1 MMHIN
6 KRFLLTPGGVL
17 ILISL
22 SLLPYRRGSAQAPG
36 YADISSPAD
45 GQAIQGLFTIEGSAS
60 HPFFESYDLAFA
72 YQNDPT
78 QTWFMIADTV
88 TQPVAN
94 GPLALWDTSGLTDGN
109 YRLRL
114 RVFLTNGNILPV
126 IIENVRVRNYSAV
139 ETSAPGAAPA
149 LATASPVVPTPTPRP
164 TPLPALSGD
173 GGQTVYR
180 AFTLGAVFGSVVL
193 VTGGAYIFMRRQM
206 QIRLGMMQMRRM
218 LWKQDRRQRRQK

>member
-1 MMHIN
+1 MRIN
-6 KRFLLTPGGVL
+6 KRFLVMTGSVL
-17 ILISL
+17 IPLSL
-22 SLLPYRRGSAQAPG
+22 SLLPYQRGSAQAPG
-36 YADISSPAD
+36 YADISSPVD

-78 QTWFMIADTV
+78 QTWFMIADPV

-114 RVFLTNGNILPV
+114 RVFLNNGNILPV

-139 ETSAPGAAPA
+139 ETSPPGAAPA
-149 LATASPVVPTPTPRP
+149 LATSTPVVPTPTPRP

-173 GGQTVYR
+173 GSQTVYR
-180 AFTLGAVFGSVVL
+180 AFTLGAVLGGVVL
-193 VTGGAYIFMRRQM
+193 IAGGAYIFMRRQM
-206 QIRLGMMQMRRM
+206 QIRLGMMHMRRM
-218 LWKQDRRQRRQK
+218 LWKQDRRQRRQE